1 MITLTRLNNES
12 FTINALY
19 IELIEALPDTTISLV
34 SKRKVF
40 VKESLEEVK
49 ESVTA
54 YYKEIGLNGLIK
66 EIGDHDES

>member
-19 IELIEALPDTTISLV
+19 IEQIEALPDTTISLV

-54 YYKEIGLNGLIK
+54 FYKEIGLNGLIK